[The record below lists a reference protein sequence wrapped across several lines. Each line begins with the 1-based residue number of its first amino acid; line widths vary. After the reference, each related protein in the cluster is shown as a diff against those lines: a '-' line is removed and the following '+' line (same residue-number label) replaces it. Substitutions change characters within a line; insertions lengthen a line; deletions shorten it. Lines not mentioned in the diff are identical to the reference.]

1 MRLKTKNRKAK
12 MTNEYDDYVKTYA
25 EHFGYTRVADHEGK
39 SCYVKVTPD
48 ALLCVEHEDNDKYV
62 KIRSNDK
69 TNVYK
74 AGDLLLC
81 AVEGLELGI

>member
-1 MRLKTKNRKAK
+1 
-12 MTNEYDDYVKTYA
+12 MTNNYSDYVKVYA
-25 EHFGYTRVADHEGK
+25 EHFGYTRVADQEGK

-48 ALLCVEHEDNDKYV
+48 VLLSVEHEDNDKYV
-62 KIRSNDK
+62 KIRCNDES
-69 TNVYK
+69 NVYK

>member
-1 MRLKTKNRKAK
+1 
-12 MTNEYDDYVKTYA
+12 MTNEYNDYVKTYA

-48 ALLCVEHEDNDKYV
+48 ILLCVEHADGDNHV
-62 KIRSNDK
+62 RIRSNDK
-69 TNVYK
+69 THVYK

-81 AVEGLELGI
+81 AVEGLELGV